1 MKNIT
6 LVASAM
12 AALALAPTSAMAW
25 NYQGHVTV
33 AEIAYQ
39 NLDDAVKVQVDE
51 LAGKAYQSMPKDVQ
65 QKMDSFEGASQ
76 FAKLAMVP
84 DLIRKVPAEQVW
96 QQMGETIP
104 AKLNQWEEKE
114 TGAWH
119 YINQAYPASSQCDFV
134 HTPNIKLVASYLFED
149 FKHNPQA
156 ASLMFMS
163 HVAGDSHQPM
173 HSISQSLSKNECVTD
188 LGANKHTLDVPQKDL
203 HHLWDSG
210 MGMLDEAHNIHD
222 FAVSL
227 QQDFPKGKMELGQV
241 ADVDLWVKESY
252 ALADFGYSVEKDV
265 KTSEAYYQKG
275 TELVKQ
281 RLTQAGYR
289 LAEELNIA
297 YAPNHK

>member
-188 LGANKHTLDVPQKDL
+188 LGANKHSLDVPQKDL

-210 MGMLDEAHNIHD
+210 MGMLDEPHNIHD
-222 FAVSL
+222 FAVFL

-252 ALADFGYSVEKDV
+252 ALADFGYSVEKDT
-265 KTSEAYYQKG
+265 KPSEEYYQKG

-289 LAEELNIA
+289 LADELNSA
-297 YAPNHK
+297 YTEQ

>member
-39 NLDDAVKVQVDE
+39 NLDEAVKVQVDE
-51 LAGKAYQSMPKDVQ
+51 LAGKAYQSMPHDVQ

-104 AKLNQWEEKE
+104 ATLNQWDEKE
-114 TGAWH
+114 TGTWH
-119 YINQAYPASSQCDFV
+119 YINQTYPATSQCDFV

-149 FKHNPQA
+149 YKQNPQA

-173 HSISQSLSKNECVTD
+173 HSISQSLSDNACVTD

-210 MGMLDEAHNIHD
+210 MGMLDKSHNIHD
-222 FAVSL
+222 FAASL
-227 QQDFPKGKMELGQV
+227 QQDFPKGNMDLGKV
-241 ADVDLWVKESY
+241 ADVDSWVKESY
-252 ALADFGYSVEKDV
+252 ALADFGYSVEKDT
-265 KTSEAYYQKG
+265 KPSDAYYQKG

-289 LAEELNIA
+289 LADELNTA
-297 YAPNHK
+297 YTQSH

>member
-39 NLDDAVKVQVDE
+39 NLDEAVKVQVDE
-51 LAGKAYQSMPKDVQ
+51 LAVKAYQSMPKDVQ
-65 QKMDSFEGASQ
+65 HKMDSFEGASQ

-84 DLIRKVPAEQVW
+84 DLIRKVPAEQIW
-96 QQMGETIP
+96 EQMGETIP
-104 AKLNQWEEKE
+104 ASLNQWEEKE

-119 YINQAYPASSQCDFV
+119 YINQTYPASSQCDFV

-163 HVAGDSHQPM
+163 HVTGDSHQPM
-173 HSISQSLSKNECVTD
+173 HSISQSLSQNECVTD

-210 MGMLDEAHNIHD
+210 MGMLDTEHNIHD
-222 FAVSL
+222 FAASL
-227 QQDFPKGKMELGQV
+227 QQDFPKGNMALGEV

-252 ALADFGYSVEKDV
+252 GLADFGYSVGKDT
-265 KTSEAYYQKG
+265 KPSGEYYQKG

-289 LAEELNIA
+289 LADELNSA
-297 YAPNHK
+297 YTEQ

>member
-1 MKNIT
+1 MK
-6 LVASAM
+6 A
-12 AALALAPTSAMAW
+12 
-25 NYQGHVTV
+25 
-33 AEIAYQ
+33 
-39 NLDDAVKVQVDE
+39 QVDE

-96 QQMGETIP
+96 EQMGETIP
-104 AKLNQWEEKE
+104 ASLNQWEEKE

-119 YINQAYPASSQCDFV
+119 YINQTYPASSQCDFV

-173 HSISQSLSKNECVTD
+173 HSISQSLSQNACVTD

-210 MGMLDEAHNIHD
+210 MGMLDTEHNIHD
-222 FAVSL
+222 FAASL
-227 QQDFPKGKMELGQV
+227 QQDFPKGNMELGEV

-252 ALADFGYSVEKDV
+252 ALADFGYSVEKDT
-265 KTSEAYYQKG
+265 KPSEEYYQKG

-289 LAEELNIA
+289 LADELNIA
-297 YAPNHK
+297 YSQSSK

>member
-1 MKNIT
+1 MKKIT

-12 AALALAPTSAMAW
+12 AALALAPTSALAW
-25 NYQGHVTV
+25 NYQGHITV

-39 NLDDAVKVQVDE
+39 NLEPAVKVQVDE
-51 LAGKAYQSMPKDVQ
+51 LAHKAYQSMPHDVQ

-76 FAKLAMVP
+76 FAKMAMVP
-84 DLIRKVPAEQVW
+84 DLIRKTPAEQVW

-104 AKLNQWEEKE
+104 ATLNQWDEKE

-119 YINQAYPASSQCDFV
+119 YINQTYPASSQCDFV
-134 HTPNIKLVASYLFED
+134 HTPNIKLVAGYLYED

-173 HSISQSLSKNECVTD
+173 HSISQSLSTTECVTD

-210 MGMLDEAHNIHD
+210 MGMLDKAHNIHA
-222 FAVSL
+222 FAASL
-227 QQDFPKGKMELGQV
+227 QQDFPKGNMELGPV
-241 ADVDLWVKESY
+241 ADVDLWVKESF
-252 ALADFGYSVEKDV
+252 ALADFGYSVEKD
-265 KTSEAYYQKG
+265 TAPSQAYYQKG

-289 LAEELNIA
+289 LADELNTA
-297 YAPNHK
+297 FGTH

>member
-1 MKNIT
+1 MKKIT
-6 LVASAM
+6 LATSAM
-12 AALALAPTSAMAW
+12 AALALAPTSALAW
-25 NYQGHVTV
+25 NYQGHITV

-51 LAGKAYQSMPKDVQ
+51 LAGKAYQSMPEDVQ

-76 FAKLAMVP
+76 FAKIAMVP

-104 AKLNQWEEKE
+104 STLNQWDEKE

-119 YINQAYPASSQCDFV
+119 YINQAYPATSQCDFI
-134 HTPNIKLVASYLFED
+134 HTPNIKLVATYLFED
-149 FKHNPQA
+149 YKQNPQA

-173 HSISQSLSKNECVTD
+173 HSISQSLSDNACVTD

-210 MGMLDEAHNIHD
+210 MGMLDKTHNIHD
-222 FAVSL
+222 FAASL
-227 QQDFPKGKMELGQV
+227 QLDFPKGNMELGKV
-241 ADVDLWVKESY
+241 ANVDLWLKESY
-252 ALADFGYSVEKDV
+252 ALADFGYSVEKDSKPSNV
-265 KTSEAYYQKG
+265 YYQKG

-289 LAEELNIA
+289 LADELNAA
-297 YAPNHK
+297 YAVSH